1 MRAAIA
7 LIALAVALRADAPIG
22 RMKQQSLLV
31 IAVLPGKTGNATP
44 VPFGSGFLIS
54 PRHAV
59 TNFHVCCEVPQ
70 ILGLAVASGKD
81 EIHLAKVVWKSAEKD
96 LAVLELEKPLD
107 RPVVEFAGS
116 STEGQTSWAIG
127 FPGAAQAAVA
137 DERGVF
143 EPTIT
148 KGVISRFFSQRTKP
162 ESPPISVLQTDA
174 PISPG
179 NSGGPLFDDCGRVI
193 GINYA
198 GATRG
203 QSLNFAISTSELLPE
218 LDKLGIVYVAGGAC
232 VATGPTLPTWMYG
245 TQAAAVLV
253 AGASLAMGL
262 NRRVRKAVS
271 EKVRNASH
279 RLAPRPAT
287 PLHTLRCVAGTY
299 AGRSIP
305 LGDEPCVLGRDHTVS
320 NLVFP
325 ADAVHVSKRH
335 CQVSLRDG
343 QVLLEDTWS
352 SNGTFLASGERLP
365 AGKPRVLRPGDQFQ
379 VGSADNVFE
388 VA

>member
-7 LIALAVALRADAPIG
+7 LFAMAVSLHADAPIA
-22 RMKQQSLLV
+22 RMKQQSLLI
-31 IAVLPGKTGNATP
+31 IAVLRDKTGNPAP
-44 VPFGSGFLIS
+44 VPFGSGFLIG

-81 EIHLAKVVWKSAEKD
+81 QIHLAKVVWKSAEKD
-96 LAVLELEKPLD
+96 LAVLEIEKPLD
-107 RPVVEFAGS
+107 RMPVEFAS
-116 STEGQTSWAIG
+116 SSSEGQTSWAIG

-148 KGVISRFFSQRTKP
+148 KGVISRFFSQKTRP

-203 QSLNFAISTSELLPE
+203 QSLNFAIAVSELLPE
-218 LDKLGIVYVAGGAC
+218 LDKLGIVYVSSGVC
-232 VATGPTLPTWMYG
+232 VAAGPALPGWMYG
-245 TQAAAVLV
+245 TQFAAVLV
-253 AGASLAMGL
+253 AGASLALGL
-262 NRRVRKAVS
+262 NRRVRRAVS
-271 EKVRNASH
+271 EKVRHAS
-279 RLAPRPAT
+279 RRPAPRPAD
-287 PLHTLRCVAGTY
+287 PSHSLRCVAGTY
-299 AGRSIP
+299 AGRTIP
-305 LGDEPCVLGRDHTVS
+305 LGGQPCVFGRDHSVS

-325 ADAVHVSKRH
+325 PDAVHVSKRH
-335 CQVSLRDG
+335 CQISFRDG

-365 AGKPRVLRPGDQFQ
+365 AGRPRALRPGDRFH

>member
-1 MRAAIA
+1 MKT
-7 LIALAVALRADAPIG
+7 AVALLLLTASLRADAPIA

-31 IAVLPGKTGNATP
+31 IAVLPDKTGKPAP
-44 VPFGSGFLIS
+44 VPFGSGFLIDS
-54 PRHAV
+54 RHAV

-70 ILGLAVASGKD
+70 IVRLAVASGKD
-81 EIHLAKVVWKSAEKD
+81 QIHLAKVVWQSAEKD
-96 LAVLELEKPLD
+96 LAVLEFEEALD
-107 RPVVEFAGS
+107 RKPVEFSNA

-148 KGVISRFFSQRTKP
+148 RGVISRFFSQRTKA
-162 ESPPISVLQTDA
+162 ESTPISVLQTDA

-193 GINYA
+193 AINYA

-203 QSLNFAISTSELLPE
+203 QSLNFAISVTELLPE
-218 LDKLGIVYVAGGAC
+218 LDKLGIPYVAAGAC
-232 VATGPTLPTWMYG
+232 VASAPALPSWMYG
-245 TQAAAVLV
+245 SQLVAVLA
-253 AGASLAMGL
+253 AGGALALGL

-271 EKVRNASH
+271 EKARQASH
-279 RLAPRPAT
+279 RLSPPAPKPS
-287 PLHTLRCVAGTY
+287 HSLRCVAGAH

-305 LGDEPCVLGRDHTVS
+305 LVAEPCVLGRDHTVS

-352 SNGTFLASGERLP
+352 SNGTFLESGERLSP
-365 AGKPRVLRPGDQFQ
+365 GKPRALRPGDRFQ

-388 VA
+388 VL

>member
-1 MRAAIA
+1 MRALIA
-7 LIALAVALRADAPIG
+7 LIAVAVSLRADAPIA
-22 RMKQQSLLV
+22 RMKQQSLLI
-31 IAVLPGKTGNATP
+31 IAVLRDKTGNPAP
-44 VPFGSGFLIS
+44 MPFGSGFLIG
-54 PRHAV
+54 PKHAV

-81 EIHLAKVVWKSAEKD
+81 QIHLAKVVWKSAEKD
-96 LAVLELEKPLD
+96 LAILELEKPLD
-107 RPVVEFAGS
+107 RAPVEFANS

-148 KGVISRFFSQRTKP
+148 KGVISRFFSQKTKP

-193 GINYA
+193 GVNYA

-203 QSLNFAISTSELLPE
+203 QSLNFAISVSELLPE
-218 LDKLGIVYVAGGAC
+218 LDKLRIAYVAAGAC
-232 VATGPTLPTWMYG
+232 VASTPALPGWMYG
-245 TQAAAVLV
+245 TQFAAVLV
-253 AGASLAMGL
+253 AGASLALGL

-271 EKVRNASH
+271 ENVRRASQ
-279 RLAPRPAT
+279 RVAPRAANPS
-287 PLHTLRCVAGTY
+287 HSLRCIAGTY

-305 LGDEPCVLGRDHTVS
+305 LGDEPCVLGRDHTMS

-325 ADAVHVSKRH
+325 PDAIHVSKRH
-335 CQVSLRDG
+335 CQISFRDG

-352 SNGTFLASGERLP
+352 SNGTFLASGERLA
-365 AGKPRVLRPGDQFQ
+365 AGKPRVLRPGDRFH
-379 VGSADNVFE
+379 VGSTDNVFE